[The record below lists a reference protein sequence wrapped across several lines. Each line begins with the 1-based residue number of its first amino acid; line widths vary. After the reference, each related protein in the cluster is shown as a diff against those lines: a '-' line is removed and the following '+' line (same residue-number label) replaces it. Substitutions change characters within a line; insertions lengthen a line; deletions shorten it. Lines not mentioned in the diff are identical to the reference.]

1 MITNKETEQRTEK
14 ETQQE
19 TEKETQQETEQE
31 TSNANDYDKFFSF
44 IDSIS
49 DEEYE
54 EILKNRHRNNDIK
67 EEDKNITCKDEFY
80 GFLYRLY
87 VLIIIPIIV
96 MFNKIKNRIG
106 NKIKTT

>member
-1 MITNKETEQRTEK
+1 MITNKETEQETK
-14 ETQQE
+14 QETQQE
-19 TEKETQQETEQE
+19 TTNINE
-31 TSNANDYDKFFSF
+31 YDKFFSF
-44 IDSIS
+44 IDSIT

-54 EILKNRHRNNDIK
+54 ELLKNRHRNNDIK

-87 VLIIIPIIV
+87 VLIILPIII

-106 NKIKTT
+106 NRIRNKIKTT